1 MNVKAMAGKRVKSL
15 DLVNGLLAIIMA
27 VRDSCLLVIRNSAV
41 VQMEPGNMKFYRAMR
56 CHGAQAQA
64 SDDFTFIHCWTVRS

>member
-1 MNVKAMAGKRVKSL
+1 MNVKAMAAKRVKSL
-15 DLVNGLLAIIMA
+15 DLMKELLAITTA
-27 VRDSCLLVIRNSAV
+27 VRDDCYLVVRNSAV

-64 SDDFTFIHCWTVRS
+64 SDDLTFIHC